1 MEIKIEGNPGT
12 GNTFQEINIGHIEHN
27 YPNATTVTNTYIN
40 GTCEGT
46 ETAEPPQFG
55 QSAESVDYT
64 TNLRD
69 TMREP
74 LGNID
79 ITPIRKE
86 ILNYVSR
93 LRPYLADE
101 YKSNYMKLWEAILDL
116 DIIEKH
122 IYIPGK
128 QQNTNFNRNLV
139 AAIIYFLAKR
149 GYFGEERKFNA
160 TQIAIALEGSGKHSV
175 RNALKELPPDNIK
188 SRLSAFMESW
198 AL

>member
-27 YPNATTVTNTYIN
+27 YPTATTVTNTYIN
-40 GTCEGT
+40 GAREGT
-46 ETAEPPQFG
+46 ETAEPQSG
-55 QSAESVDYT
+55 QSAESVDYS

-74 LGNID
+74 LENID
-79 ITPIRKE
+79 ITPIRTE

-101 YKSNYMKLWEAILDL
+101 YKSSYMKLWDAILAL
-116 DIIEKH
+116 DIIEKY
-122 IYIPGK
+122 IYLPGK
-128 QQNTNFNRNLV
+128 QQDTNFNRNLV

-160 TQIAIALEGSGKHSV
+160 TQMAIALEGSGKHSV

-188 SRLSAFMESW
+188 SRLSTFMESW
-198 AL
+198 EL